1 MAVEKTIKINA
12 DTGDF
17 DARIKA
23 IETAL
28 GKMAD
33 AQADANE
40 ETAKQTKAINEQND
54 ELKNQSK
61 LLGALK
67 GAAKGA
73 KKGVAV
79 LGKGF
84 KGLGL
89 AMKATGVLLIV
100 EGFNL
105 LKDAL
110 MSNQKIMDQVEKV
123 TNAIGI
129 VMGTIAEAIATAY
142 NNVSEMN
149 GGFDAMKEVIGS
161 LMTIALQP
169 LIISLNTLKLGVL
182 QVQKAYERWFGNNDA
197 EKIAEINAEID
208 ATSEKIIEA
217 GKTIVTEAVDIA
229 ANIGEAVGEVI
240 QGVTAIVDATTT
252 AVKNIDTDKVMDD
265 ADRMVELRKQA
276 EQSEVNMGKIAAKY
290 AQDIAKA
297 TAERDK
303 ENQSLKK
310 REEQQKII
318 DALTA
323 EQLEKEKEQLKI
335 QLANLKAISD
345 MTGLDEDRIAY
356 QEKLTEIAEKT
367 AEITQSGYDS
377 AAENDALAQ
386 ERRDLESEARNR
398 QIELRQIELD
408 LESELL
414 LKESEKL
421 NAQKLAISEIADL
434 RIADLEAQMVGL
446 DAESELYKQFADE
459 KVQIQ
464 AEANA
469 EIDTLERD
477 SVQLRKD
484 LRLELEESVLDI
496 ATNGFDALTALSELY
511 AGEDE
516 SRAKRAFDIQKR
528 LAQGQAIVGTYQ
540 AIVGALK
547 AEGADGLLPFPVRLA
562 NSIVAGVA
570 GFAQVAQIGATQ
582 FEGGGST
589 SEPNIPTAPQRSPSF
604 NVVGSSG
611 INQLAQSMG
620 EKEPVKA
627 YVVGSDVSSQQE
639 LDRKKLS
646 NASFG

>member
-1 MAVEKTIKINA
+1 MAVEKTIRINA
-12 DTGDF
+12 DTGDL
-17 DARIKA
+17 DAKIKA
-23 IETAL
+23 IEEAL
-28 GKMAD
+28 AKLAD
-33 AQADANE
+33 AQADSAKE
-40 ETAKQTKAINEQND
+40 SEKQTTAINDQNEQ
-54 ELKNQSK
+54 LSLQSK
-61 LLGALK
+61 LLK
-67 GAAKGA
+67 GLSASAKGA
-73 KKGVAV
+73 KKGVAI

-89 AMKATGVLLIV
+89 AMKATGVLLVV

-110 MSNQKIMDQVEKV
+110 MSNQKIMDQVEKI
-123 TNAIGI
+123 TNAIGL
-129 VMGTIAEAIATAY
+129 VMGTIAEAIAEAY
-142 NNVSEMN
+142 NKVSEMN
-149 GGFDAMKEVIGS
+149 GGFDAMKEVVGS

-169 LIISLNTLKLGVL
+169 LIISLNSIKLGVL
-182 QVQKAYERWFGNNDA
+182 QVQKAYEKWFGQNDA

-217 GKTIVTEAVDIA
+217 GKTIVAEAVDIA
-229 ANIGEAVGEVI
+229 ENIGEAVGEVI
-240 QGVTAIVDATTT
+240 EGVTAIVDATTT

-276 EQSEVNMGKIAAKY
+276 EQSEVAMGKIASKY
-290 AQDIAKA
+290 ADDIARA

-303 ENQSLKK
+303 ENQTLAK

-318 DALTA
+318 DDLIKG
-323 EQLEKEKEQLKI
+323 QLDAEKEQLKI
-335 QLANLKAISD
+335 QLANLKAIKD

-356 QEKLTEIAEKT
+356 EEKLTEIADKQN
-367 AEITQSGYDS
+367 EINQAGYD
-377 AAENDALAQ
+377 AEAENDALAQ
-386 ERRDLESEARNR
+386 ERRDIESEARNR
-398 QIELRQIELD
+398 AIDLRQIELD
-408 LESELL
+408 LETELL
-414 LKESEKL
+414 LKESDKID
-421 NAQKLAISEIADL
+421 AQKLAITEIAGL
-434 RIADLEAQMVGL
+434 RVADLEAQMLGL
-446 DAESELYKQFADE
+446 NAESELYKQLADE
-459 KVQIQ
+459 KVMIEK
-464 AEANA
+464 EALA

-477 SVQLRKD
+477 STLLRRD
-484 LRLELEESVLDI
+484 LRMELEESVLDI
-496 ATNGFDALTALSELY
+496 ATSGFDSLNALSEVY

-562 NSIVAGVA
+562 NSIVVGVA

-611 INQLAQSMG
+611 VNQLAQSMG
-620 EKEPVKA
+620 NKEPVKA

-639 LDRKKLS
+639 LDRKKVS

>member
-1 MAVEKTIKINA
+1 MAIEKTIKINA
-12 DTGDF
+12 DTGDL

-23 IETAL
+23 IEDAL

-33 AQADANE
+33 AQADANK
-40 ETAKQTKAINEQND
+40 ETQKQTDSIQDQND
-54 ELKNQSK
+54 ELNEQSK
-61 LLGALK
+61 LLKALN
-67 GAAKGA
+67 ATARGA
-73 KKGVAV
+73 KKGVAT

-123 TNAIGI
+123 TNAVGI
-129 VMGTIAEAIATAY
+129 VMGTIAEAIADAY
-142 NNVSEMN
+142 NKVSEMN

-169 LIISLNTLKLGVL
+169 LIISLNSLKLGVL
-182 QVQKAYERWFGNNDA
+182 QVQKAYEKWFGNNDA

-208 ATSEKIIEA
+208 ATAEKIIEA

-229 ANIGEAVGEVI
+229 SNIGEAVGEVI
-240 QGVTAIVDATTT
+240 EGVTAVVDATTK
-252 AVKNIDTDKVMDD
+252 AVKNIDTDQVMED
-265 ADRMVELRKQA
+265 ADRMVELRKKA
-276 EQSEVNMGKIAAKY
+276 EQSEVAMGKIASEY
-290 AQDIAKA
+290 ADDIARA

-303 ENQSLKK
+303 ENQTLAK

-318 DALTA
+318 DDLIKG
-323 EQLEKEKEQLKI
+323 QLDAEKEQLKI
-335 QLANLKAISD
+335 QLANLKAIKD

-356 QEKLTEIAEKT
+356 EEKLTEIADKQN
-367 AEITQSGYDS
+367 EINQAGYD
-377 AAENDALAQ
+377 AEAENDALAQ
-386 ERRDLESEARNR
+386 ERRDIEAETRNR
-398 QIELRQIELD
+398 AIDLRQIELD
-408 LESELL
+408 LETELL
-414 LKESEKL
+414 LKESDKIE
-421 NAQKLAISEIADL
+421 AQKLAIAEIAGL
-434 RIADLEAQMVGL
+434 RVADLEAQMVGL
-446 DAESELYKQFADE
+446 DAESELYKQLADE
-459 KVQIQ
+459 KIMIEK
-464 AEANA
+464 EALA

-477 SVQLRKD
+477 STLLRRD
-484 LRLELEESVLDI
+484 LRMELEESVLDI
-496 ATNGFDALTALSELY
+496 ATNGFDALTALSEVY

-516 SRAKRAFDIQKR
+516 NRAKRAFAIQKR

-620 EKEPVKA
+620 EKQPVKA

-639 LDRKKLS
+639 LDRKKVS

>member
-12 DTGDF
+12 DTGDLE
-17 DARIKA
+17 ARIKG
-23 IETAL
+23 IEEAL
-28 GKMAD
+28 GKFAS
-33 AQADANE
+33 AQADATA
-40 ETAKQTKAINEQND
+40 ETQKQTDAINDQND

-61 LLGALK
+61 LLGGLK
-67 GAAKGA
+67 TAAKGA
-73 KKGVAV
+73 KKGVGV

-123 TNAIGI
+123 TNAVGI
-129 VMGTIAEAIATAY
+129 VMGTISEAIATAY

-182 QVQKAYERWFGNNDA
+182 QVQKAYEQWFGQNDA
-197 EKIAEINAEID
+197 EKIAELNTQID
-208 ATSEKIIEA
+208 ETAEKIKDAAI
-217 GKTIVTEAVDIA
+217 TIATEAVDIA
-229 ANIGEAVGEVI
+229 SNIGEAVGEVI

-252 AVKNIDTDKVMDD
+252 AVKNIDTDQVMED
-265 ADRMVELRKQA
+265 ADRMVELRKLA
-276 EQSEVNMGKIAAKY
+276 EQSEVNMGKIASKY
-290 AQDIAKA
+290 ADDIARA

-303 ENQSLKK
+303 ENQTLAK

-318 DALTA
+318 DDLIKG
-323 EQLEKEKEQLKI
+323 QLEAEKEQLKI

-356 QEKLTEIAEKT
+356 QEKLTEIADKQV
-367 AEITQSGYDS
+367 EINQAGYD
-377 AAENDALAQ
+377 ADAENDALVQ
-386 ERRDLESEARNR
+386 ERRDAEAEARNY
-398 QIELRQIELD
+398 QIDLRQIELD

-414 LKESEKL
+414 YKESEKID
-421 NAQKLAISEIADL
+421 AQKLAIAEIAGL
-434 RIADLEAQMVGL
+434 RVADLEAQMIGL
-446 DAESELYKQFADE
+446 DAESELYKQLAAE
-459 KVQIQ
+459 KVQIE
-464 AEANA
+464 AEALA

-477 SVQLRKD
+477 SVLLRRD
-484 LRLELEESVLDI
+484 LRTELEESVLDI
-496 ATNGFDALTALSELY
+496 ATNGFDALTALSEVY

-516 SRAKRAFDIQKR
+516 SRAKRAFDLQKR
-528 LAQGQAIVGTYQ
+528 LAQGQAIIGTYQ

-582 FEGGGST
+582 FEGGGSST
-589 SEPNIPTAPQRSPSF
+589 EPNIPTAPQQAPSF

-611 INQLAQSMG
+611 VNQLAQSMG
-620 EKEPVKA
+620 SKEPVKA

-639 LDRKKLS
+639 LDRKKIS

>member
-1 MAVEKTIKINA
+1 MAVEKTVKINA
-12 DTGDF
+12 DTGDLVK
-17 DARIKA
+17 RIA
-23 IETAL
+23 DIEKVL

-33 AQADANE
+33 AQADATK
-40 ETAKQTKAINEQND
+40 ETQKQTDAINDQND
-54 ELKNQSK
+54 ELNEQSK
-61 LLGALK
+61 LLKALQK
-67 GAAKGA
+67 TAQGA

-89 AMKATGVLLIV
+89 AMKATGVLLVV

-129 VMGTIAEAIATAY
+129 VMGTIAEAIADAY
-142 NNVSEMN
+142 NKVSEMN

-169 LIISLNTLKLGVL
+169 LIISLNSLKLGVL
-182 QVQKAYERWFGNNDA
+182 QVQKAYEKWFGQNDA

-229 ANIGEAVGEVI
+229 SNIGEAVGEVI

-252 AVKNIDTDKVMDD
+252 AVKNIDTDQVMDD

-276 EQSEVNMGKIAAKY
+276 EQSEVAMGKIASKY
-290 AQDIAKA
+290 ADDIARA

-303 ENQSLKK
+303 ENQTLAK
-310 REEQQKII
+310 REEQQKILDDLI
-318 DALTA
+318 KGQLDA
-323 EQLEKEKEQLKI
+323 EKEQLKI
-335 QLANLKAISD
+335 QLANLKAIKE

-356 QEKLTEIAEKT
+356 EEKLTEIADKQN
-367 AEITQSGYDS
+367 EINQAGYD
-377 AAENDALAQ
+377 AEAENDALAQ
-386 ERRDLESEARNR
+386 ERRDIEAEARNR
-398 QIELRQIELD
+398 AIDLRQIELD
-408 LESELL
+408 LETELL
-414 LKESEKL
+414 LKESDKID
-421 NAQKLAISEIADL
+421 AQKLAIAEIAGL
-434 RIADLEAQMVGL
+434 RVADLEAQMVGL
-446 DAESELYKQFADE
+446 DAESELYKQLADE
-459 KVQIQ
+459 KVMIEK
-464 AEANA
+464 EALA

-477 SVQLRKD
+477 STLLRRD
-484 LRLELEESVLDI
+484 LRMELEESVLDI
-496 ATNGFDALTALSELY
+496 ATNGFDALTALSEVY

-611 INQLAQSMG
+611 VNQLAQSMG
-620 EKEPVKA
+620 NKEPVKA

-639 LDRKKLS
+639 LDRKKVS

>member
-1 MAVEKTIKINA
+1 MAVEKTIRINA
-12 DTGDF
+12 DTGDL
-17 DARIKA
+17 DAKIKA
-23 IETAL
+23 IEEAL
-28 GKMAD
+28 AKLAD
-33 AQADANE
+33 AQADSAKE
-40 ETAKQTKAINEQND
+40 SEKQTTAINDQNEQ
-54 ELKNQSK
+54 LSLQSK
-61 LLGALK
+61 LLK
-67 GAAKGA
+67 GLSASAKGA
-73 KKGVAV
+73 KKGVAI

-89 AMKATGVLLIV
+89 AMKATGVLLVV

-110 MSNQKIMDQVEKV
+110 MSNQKIMDQVEKI
-123 TNAIGI
+123 TNAIGL
-129 VMGTIAEAIATAY
+129 VMGTIAEAIAEAY
-142 NNVSEMN
+142 NKVSEMN
-149 GGFDAMKEVIGS
+149 GGFDAMKEVVGS

-169 LIISLNTLKLGVL
+169 LIISLNSIKLGVL
-182 QVQKAYERWFGNNDA
+182 QVQKAYEKWFGQNDA

-217 GKTIVTEAVDIA
+217 GKTIVAEAVDIA
-229 ANIGEAVGEVI
+229 ENIGEAVGEVI
-240 QGVTAIVDATTT
+240 EGVTAIVDATTT

-276 EQSEVNMGKIAAKY
+276 EQSEVAMGKIASKY
-290 AQDIAKA
+290 ADDIARA

-303 ENQSLKK
+303 ENQTLAK

-318 DALTA
+318 DDLIKG
-323 EQLEKEKEQLKI
+323 QLDAEKEQLKI
-335 QLANLKAISD
+335 QLANLKAIKD

-356 QEKLTEIAEKT
+356 EEKLTEIADKQN
-367 AEITQSGYDS
+367 EINQAGYD
-377 AAENDALAQ
+377 AEAENDALAQ
-386 ERRDLESEARNR
+386 ERRDIESEARNR
-398 QIELRQIELD
+398 AIDLRQIELD
-408 LESELL
+408 LETELL
-414 LKESEKL
+414 LKESDKID
-421 NAQKLAISEIADL
+421 AQKLAITEIAGL
-434 RIADLEAQMVGL
+434 RVADLEAQMLGL
-446 DAESELYKQFADE
+446 NAESELYKQLADE
-459 KVQIQ
+459 KVMIEK
-464 AEANA
+464 EALA

-477 SVQLRKD
+477 STLLRRD
-484 LRLELEESVLDI
+484 LRMELEESVLDI
-496 ATNGFDALTALSELY
+496 ATSGFDSLNALSEVY

-611 INQLAQSMG
+611 VNQLAQSMG
-620 EKEPVKA
+620 NKEPVKA

-639 LDRKKLS
+639 LDRKKVS